1 MAFRRRE
8 TVIETTDLN
17 TISPEEAEKRIIAGV
32 KKYATNETNW
42 GKADANTPYLGHII
56 GIGIESSNLA
66 DITMSIERQFL
77 TRKTTRVPVTGDS
90 TEFRLEDGELGKLR
104 ILDGQDALA
113 ATPGLSIKMLMDLG
127 HMPQNLPYLDKV
139 VSFAYITAVG
149 DGYRMNDALQKVLAK
164 VGKFT
169 GAERKEAVANLKAMA
184 EQTKA
189 YEALLAD
196 PAALAAA
203 RKKTYDN
210 DKAAYD
216 TLARELNVVHDKL
229 KGLTSSNDPAAIAR
243 LRAEEA
249 EVKTRLRMSAAKL
262 RVSQEVANAAGRRS
276 PVEEAQVQQIR
287 KLLAQSVRLAASH
300 GA

>member
-1 MAFRRRE
+1 MG
-8 TVIETTDLN
+8 
-17 TISPEEAEKRIIAGV
+17 GV
-32 KKYATNETNW
+32 KKYGTNETNW

-113 ATPGLSIKMLMDLG
+113 ATPGLSIKMLMDPG